1 MRGGQWSV
9 LSADTGNCPK
19 CPNIS
24 TIVHNNQPTQ
34 CRQFHSSDTALY
46 KHAACHRW
54 ARAVTQGPVRGA
66 VGHHAVGREMR
77 DATATYIFNDLNSGT
92 GEI

>member
-1 MRGGQWSV
+1 MRPATAGPG
-9 LSADTGNCPK
+9 LSL
-19 CPNIS
+19 
-24 TIVHNNQPTQ
+24 
-34 CRQFHSSDTALY
+34 RL
-46 KHAACHRW
+46 
-54 ARAVTQGPVRGA
+54 VRGA